1 MSITKESQVKD
12 IKLVGINEIE
22 EKQFKEYLESWRNMN
37 ERITPSSCEMK
48 SLTFDKWRK
57 EQLLL
62 QKSETLPQGI
72 VRAESLFLIEDNG
85 YILGVINLRY
95 AMTEELLKFGG
106 HMSFGVRPEE
116 RRKGYGFI
124 MIKLAL
130 NTLRANGINRALITV
145 TRENKAAKNIIR
157 KIGGCLENA
166 YESAGNV
173 IDRYWIS
180 L

>member
-1 MSITKESQVKD
+1 MKD
-12 IKLVGINEIE
+12 IKLVGISEID
-22 EKQFKEYLESWRNMN
+22 EKHFKAYLESWRNLN
-37 ERITPSSCEMK
+37 EKVSPSSCEIRD
-48 SLTFDKWRK
+48 LTFDQWKK
-57 EQLLL
+57 EQLAL
-62 QKSETLPQGI
+62 QKKETLPQGL
-72 VRAESLFLIEDNG
+72 VRAETLFLIEDNG

-116 RRKGYGFI
+116 RRRGYGFI

-130 NTLRANGINRALITV
+130 NTLRANGINKALV
-145 TRENKAAKNIIR
+145 TASRENKAASKIIR
-157 KIGGCLENA
+157 KIGGTLENA

-173 IDRYWIS
+173 IDRYWIT